1 MTKKQVYKKIKLI
14 LKRLGKVLRVA
25 VLGILAFLV
34 LYPFVWMLVTSFKA
48 EADIVSY
55 PPRLLAGEFGFQSYM
70 DIWERVPFLHYYK
83 NTIIFALSVTCVSLF
98 LDTMAGYAFARMKFP
113 GKNVMFLLVMG
124 TMMIP
129 FQVIMVPLFVE
140 VYKLG
145 LIDSYAGL
153 ILPRATNAF
162 GIFMM
167 RSFFVSLPRGLE
179 EAGRID
185 GAGEF
190 KIFYKIMVPLC
201 KPAIV
206 SLFIFHFMFQWND
219 LLYPLLLTTSENMK
233 TLPAGLAT
241 FMGTHVVEY
250 GIIMAGAC
258 LSLIPI
264 FLAYLFAQKQFVQGI
279 AMTGMKG

>member
-1 MTKKQVYKKIKLI
+1 MEMKTEHIGKWAGKIFCI
-14 LKRLGKVLRVA
+14 LV
-25 VLGILAFLV
+25 LAFLAFIV
-34 LYPFVWMLVTSFKA
+34 LYPFLWMFVTSFKA

-55 PPRLLAGEFGFQSYM
+55 PPRLFSGSFNFNSYI
-70 DIWERVPFLHYYK
+70 DIWDRVPFLKYYK
-83 NTIIFALSVTCVSLF
+83 NTIIFSTLVTCISLT

-113 GKNVMFLLVMG
+113 GKNIMFLLVMG

-140 VYKLG
+140 IFKFG
-145 LIDSYAGL
+145 LINTYAGL

-167 RSFFVSLPRGLE
+167 RSFFISLPKGLE

-190 KIFYKIMVPLC
+190 RIFAKIMVPLC

-206 SLFIFHFMFQWND
+206 SLFIFHFMYQWND
-219 LLYPLLLTTSENMK
+219 LLYPLLLTTDENKK

-264 FLAYLFAQKQFVQGI
+264 LIAYLFAQKQFVQGI

>member
-1 MTKKQVYKKIKLI
+1 MKTERIVRWVGKLI
-14 LKRLGKVLRVA
+14 RIA
-25 VLGILAFLV
+25 VLAFLV
-34 LYPFVWMLVTSFKA
+34 FIVVYPFIWMLVTSFKS
-48 EADIVSY
+48 EADIVAY
-55 PPRLLAGEFGFQSYM
+55 PPKLFSGAFSFDSYI
-70 DIWERVPFLHYYK
+70 DIWDRVPFLMYYK
-83 NTIIFALSVTCVSLF
+83 NTVLFALLVTCISLF
-98 LDTMAGYAFARMKFP
+98 LDTMAGYAFARMNFP
-113 GKNVMFLLVMG
+113 GKNIMFLMVMG

-129 FQVIMVPLFVE
+129 FQVIMVPLFIE
-140 VYKLG
+140 VFKLG
-145 LIDSYAGL
+145 LINTYAGL
-153 ILPRATNAF
+153 VLPRATNAF

-167 RSFFVSLPRGLE
+167 RSFFISLPKGLE

-190 KIFYKIMVPLC
+190 KIFRKLMVPLC

-219 LLYPLLLTTSENMK
+219 LLYPLLLTTDENMK

-258 LSLIPI
+258 LSLLPI
-264 FLAYLFAQKQFVQGI
+264 LFAYLVAQKQFVQGI

>member
-1 MTKKQVYKKIKLI
+1 MNTAHTKKI
-14 LKRLGKVLRVA
+14 LQTWLCR
-25 VLGILAFLV
+25 IFLAFLAFIV
-34 LYPFVWMLVTSFKA
+34 LYPFVWMAVTSFKA
-48 EADIVSY
+48 EADIVAY
-55 PPRLLAGEFGFQSYM
+55 PPRLFSGTFGFWSYT
-70 DIWERVPFLHYYK
+70 DIWERVPFFQYYK
-83 NTIIFALSVTCVSLF
+83 NTIIFALLVTCISLAF
-98 LDTMAGYAFARMKFP
+98 DTMAGYAFARMTFP
-113 GKNVMFLLVMG
+113 GKNIMFLLVMG

-140 VYKLG
+140 VFKLG
-145 LIDSYAGL
+145 LINTYAGL
-153 ILPRATNAF
+153 VLPRATNAF
-162 GIFMM
+162 GIFML
-167 RSFFVSLPRGLE
+167 RSFFISLPKGLE

-190 KIFYKIMVPLC
+190 QIFYKIMAPLC

-206 SLFIFHFMFQWND
+206 SLFIFHFMYQWND
-219 LLYPLLLTTSENMK
+219 LLYPLLLTTDENMT

-264 FLAYLFAQKQFVQGI
+264 LIAYLIAQKQFVQGI

>member
-1 MTKKQVYKKIKLI
+1 MKTEQIGKCTGKILRI
-14 LKRLGKVLRVA
+14 L
-25 VLGILAFLV
+25 VLGFLAFIV
-34 LYPFVWMLVTSFKA
+34 LYPFIWMLVTSFKA
-48 EADIVSY
+48 EADIVAY
-55 PPRLLAGEFGFQSYM
+55 PPRLFSGSFSFYSYI
-70 DIWERVPFLHYYK
+70 DIWDRVPFLKYYK
-83 NTIIFALSVTCVSLF
+83 DTVIFAVLVTCVSLLF
-98 LDTMAGYAFARMKFP
+98 DTMAGYAFARMKFP

-140 VYKLG
+140 IFKLG
-145 LIDSYAGL
+145 LINTYLGL
-153 ILPRATNAF
+153 LLPRATNAF

-167 RSFFVSLPRGLE
+167 RSFFISLPKGLE

-190 KIFYKIMVPLC
+190 RIFLKIMVPLC
-201 KPAIV
+201 KPAVV
-206 SLFIFHFMFQWND
+206 SLFIFHFMYQWND
-219 LLYPLLLTTSENMK
+219 LLYPLLLTTDENMK

-258 LSLIPI
+258 LSLLPI
-264 FLAYLFAQKQFVQGI
+264 LIAYLFAQKQFVQGI

>member
-1 MTKKQVYKKIKLI
+1 MKRIKKN
-14 LKRLGKVLRVA
+14 LGKVIGIA
-25 VLGILAFLV
+25 VLVFLAFLV

-48 EADIVSY
+48 EADIVAY
-55 PPRLLAGEFGFQSYM
+55 PPRLFSGHFGLTSYF
-70 DIWERVPFLHYYK
+70 DIWERVPFLKYYK
-83 NTIIFALSVTCVSLF
+83 NTIIFSTLVTCISLTF
-98 LDTMAGYAFARMKFP
+98 DTMAGYAFARMNFP
-113 GKNVMFLLVMG
+113 GKNVMFLMVMG

-140 VYKLG
+140 IFKLG
-145 LIDSYAGL
+145 LINSYAGL
-153 ILPRATNAF
+153 VLPRATNAF

-167 RSFFVSLPRGLE
+167 RSFFISLPKGLE

-190 KIFYKIMVPLC
+190 KIFRSIMVPLC

-206 SLFIFHFMFQWND
+206 SLFIFHFMYQWND
-219 LLYPLLLTTSENMK
+219 LLYPLLLTTSEDMK

-258 LSLIPI
+258 LSLLPI
-264 FLAYLFAQKQFVQGI
+264 LVAYLFAQKQFVQGI